1 MDVIILTALLRTI
14 LTVTTVWNTGE
25 TGDINAFKL
34 TTQIEGSLSKHHN
47 SCYTKKGGGSLFMR
61 QVLKAYGV
69 NVGQEELVCKAQI
82 CVTSFM
88 DENFYV

>member
-1 MDVIILTALLRTI
+1 
-14 LTVTTVWNTGE
+14 
-25 TGDINAFKL
+25 
-34 TTQIEGSLSKHHN
+34 
-47 SCYTKKGGGSLFMR
+47 MR